1 MPRSGC
7 GLTAKSL
14 PKCSRLTTWITVPF
28 GAVLPWTSYEIVL
41 DVPEGASLIT
51 FGLLQT
57 GRGQAWVDEIQLE
70 IVDRAIP
77 YDRLGGRGPGAEWG
91 ACAPGVSGGAAADLD
106 ASARGPSVAS
116 EP

>member
-1 MPRSGC
+1 M
-7 GLTAKSL
+7 
-14 PKCSRLTTWITVPF
+14 
-28 GAVLPWTSYEIVL
+28 L

-77 YDRLGGRGPGAEWG
+77 STDL
-91 ACAPGVSGGAAADLD
+91 AAAARAQNGEHVHPVSAAERQQILTRRREAPRWPVNLD
-106 ASARGPSVAS
+106 FERRP
-116 EP
+116 